1 MHGLQV
7 RSAKSCLANLARDE
21 EKAFRRVAR
30 ILLGLAA
37 DQLEELI
44 RRGDFIVVEIVVED
58 DGETLST

>member
-1 MHGLQV
+1 
-7 RSAKSCLANLARDE
+7 LANLARDE
-21 EKAFRRVAR
+21 EKRFGGVAR

-58 DGETLST
+58 DGETVST